1 MTLLLIT
8 ILLVFLFFFIKMR
21 KEEKKKKELFL
32 SLNKK
37 RSELIS
43 YFSQLDSFKGGLY
56 DLFYF
61 HKGLA
66 EKFPDLINKAPSVC
80 PDKYGVFRTKDIAT
94 MSPDDVFLGGI
105 WGLFT
110 HNITMWELYKKID
123 EEAYD
128 TVLYQYYKLLKA
140 GKFTML
146 QIINKEISQL

>member
-8 ILLVFLFFFIKMR
+8 ILLVFFIKMKR
-21 KEEKKKKELFL
+21 KKKGLLL

-43 YFSQLDSFKGGLY
+43 YFSKLDSFKGGLY

-105 WGLFT
+105 CGLFT
-110 HNITMWELYKKID
+110 FNITTWELYKKTD
-123 EEAYD
+123 KEAYNI
-128 TVLYQYYKLLKA
+128 VLNQYYKLLKA

-146 QIINKEISQL
+146 QIIDKEISQL

>member
-8 ILLVFLFFFIKMR
+8 ILLVFFIKM
-21 KEEKKKKELFL
+21 KKKRKGLLL

-43 YFSQLDSFKGGLY
+43 YFSKLDSFKGGLY

-66 EKFPDLINKAPSVC
+66 EKFPDLINKVPSVC

-105 WGLFT
+105 CGLFT
-110 HNITMWELYKKID
+110 YNITTWELYKKTD
-123 EEAYD
+123 KEAYNI
-128 TVLYQYYKLLKA
+128 VLNQYYKLLKA
-140 GKFTML
+140 GKSRML
-146 QIINKEISQL
+146 QIIDKEISQP

>member
-8 ILLVFLFFFIKMR
+8 ILLVFFIKM
-21 KEEKKKKELFL
+21 KKKKKGLLL

-43 YFSQLDSFKGGLY
+43 YFSKLDSFKGGLY

-66 EKFPDLINKAPSVC
+66 EKFPDLINKVPSVC

-105 WGLFT
+105 CGLFT
-110 HNITMWELYKKID
+110 YNITTWELYKKTD
-123 EEAYD
+123 KEAYNI
-128 TVLYQYYKLLKA
+128 VLNQYYNLLKA
-140 GKFTML
+140 GKSRML
-146 QIINKEISQL
+146 QIIDKEISQP

>member
-8 ILLVFLFFFIKMR
+8 ILVVFFIKM
-21 KEEKKKKELFL
+21 KKKKKGLLL

-43 YFSQLDSFKGGLY
+43 YFSKLDSFKGGLY

-66 EKFPDLINKAPSVC
+66 EKFPDLINKVPSVC

-94 MSPDDVFLGGI
+94 MSPNDVFLGGI
-105 WGLFT
+105 CGLFT
-110 HNITMWELYKKID
+110 FNITTWELYKKTD
-123 EEAYD
+123 KEAYNI
-128 TVLYQYYKLLKA
+128 VLNQYYRLLKA
-140 GKFTML
+140 GKSRML
-146 QIINKEISQL
+146 QIIDKEISQP

>member
-1 MTLLLIT
+1 MTLLLII
-8 ILLVFLFFFIKMR
+8 ILLVFFIKM
-21 KEEKKKKELFL
+21 KKKKKGLLL

-43 YFSQLDSFKGGLY
+43 YFSKLDSFKGGLY

-105 WGLFT
+105 CGLFT
-110 HNITMWELYKKID
+110 FNITTWELYKKTD
-123 EEAYD
+123 KEAYNI
-128 TVLYQYYKLLKA
+128 VLNQYYKLLKA

-146 QIINKEISQL
+146 QIIDKEISRP

>member
-8 ILLVFLFFFIKMR
+8 ILLVFFIKM
-21 KEEKKKKELFL
+21 KKKKKGLLL

-43 YFSQLDSFKGGLY
+43 YFSKLDSFKGGLY

-66 EKFPDLINKAPSVC
+66 EKFPDLINKVPSVC
-80 PDKYGVFRTKDIAT
+80 PDKYGVFRTEDIAT

-105 WGLFT
+105 CGFFT
-110 HNITMWELYKKID
+110 QNITTWELYKKTD
-123 EEAYD
+123 KEAYNI
-128 TVLYQYYKLLKA
+128 VLNQYYRLLKA
-140 GKFTML
+140 GKSGML
-146 QIINKEISQL
+146 QIIDKEISQL

>member
-8 ILLVFLFFFIKMR
+8 ILLVFFIKM
-21 KEEKKKKELFL
+21 KKKKKGLLL

-43 YFSQLDSFKGGLY
+43 YFSKLDSFKGGLY

-66 EKFPDLINKAPSVC
+66 EKFPDLINKIPSVC

-105 WGLFT
+105 CGLFT
-110 HNITMWELYKKID
+110 YNITTWELYKKTD
-123 EEAYD
+123 KEAYNI
-128 TVLYQYYKLLKA
+128 VLNQYYRLLKA
-140 GKFTML
+140 GKSRML
-146 QIINKEISQL
+146 QIIDKEISQL

>member
-8 ILLVFLFFFIKMR
+8 ILLVFFIKM
-21 KEEKKKKELFL
+21 KKKKKGLLL

-43 YFSQLDSFKGGLY
+43 YFSKLDSFKGGLY

-66 EKFPDLINKAPSVC
+66 EKFPDLINKVPSVC

-105 WGLFT
+105 CGLFT
-110 HNITMWELYKKID
+110 YNITTWELYKKTD
-123 EEAYD
+123 KEAYNI
-128 TVLYQYYKLLKA
+128 VLNQYYRLLKA
-140 GKFTML
+140 GKSRML
-146 QIINKEISQL
+146 QIIDKEISQL

>member
-8 ILLVFLFFFIKMR
+8 ILLVFFIKM
-21 KEEKKKKELFL
+21 KKKKKGLLL

-43 YFSQLDSFKGGLY
+43 YFSKLDSFKGGLY

-66 EKFPDLINKAPSVC
+66 EKFPDLINKVPSVC

-105 WGLFT
+105 CGLFT
-110 HNITMWELYKKID
+110 FNITTWELYKKTD
-123 EEAYD
+123 KEAYNI
-128 TVLYQYYKLLKA
+128 VLNQYYKLLKA
-140 GKFTML
+140 GKSRML
-146 QIINKEISQL
+146 QIIDKEISQP

>member
-8 ILLVFLFFFIKMR
+8 ILLVFFIKM
-21 KEEKKKKELFL
+21 KKKKKRLLL

-43 YFSQLDSFKGGLY
+43 YFSKLDSFKGGLY

-66 EKFPDLINKAPSVC
+66 EKFPDLINKVPSVC

-105 WGLFT
+105 CGLFT
-110 HNITMWELYKKID
+110 HNITTWELYKKTD
-123 EEAYD
+123 KEAYNI
-128 TVLYQYYKLLKA
+128 VLNQYYNLLKA
-140 GKFTML
+140 GKSRML
-146 QIINKEISQL
+146 QIIDKEISQP

>member
-8 ILLVFLFFFIKMR
+8 ILLVFFIKMKR
-21 KEEKKKKELFL
+21 KKKGLLL

-43 YFSQLDSFKGGLY
+43 YFSKLDSFKGDLY

-105 WGLFT
+105 CGLFT
-110 HNITMWELYKKID
+110 FNITTWELYKKTD
-123 EEAYD
+123 KEAYNI
-128 TVLYQYYKLLKA
+128 VLNQYYKLLKA

-146 QIINKEISQL
+146 QIIDKEISQL

>member
-8 ILLVFLFFFIKMR
+8 ILLVFFIKM
-21 KEEKKKKELFL
+21 KKKKKRLLL

-43 YFSQLDSFKGGLY
+43 YFSKLDSFKGGLY

-66 EKFPDLINKAPSVC
+66 EKFPDLINKVPSVC

-105 WGLFT
+105 CGLFT
-110 HNITMWELYKKID
+110 YNITTWELYKKTD
-123 EEAYD
+123 KEAYNI
-128 TVLYQYYKLLKA
+128 VLNQYYRLLKA
-140 GKFTML
+140 GKSRML
-146 QIINKEISQL
+146 QIIDKEISQP

>member
-8 ILLVFLFFFIKMR
+8 ILLVFFIKM
-21 KEEKKKKELFL
+21 KKKKKGLLL

-43 YFSQLDSFKGGLY
+43 YFSKLDSFKGGLY

-66 EKFPDLINKAPSVC
+66 EKFPDLINKIPSVC

-94 MSPDDVFLGGI
+94 MSPDEVFLGGI
-105 WGLFT
+105 CGLFT
-110 HNITMWELYKKID
+110 YNITTWELYKKTD
-123 EEAYD
+123 KEAYNI
-128 TVLYQYYKLLKA
+128 VLNQYYKLLKA
-140 GKFTML
+140 GKSRML
-146 QIINKEISQL
+146 QIIDKEISQP

>member
-8 ILLVFLFFFIKMR
+8 ILLVFFIKM
-21 KEEKKKKELFL
+21 KKKKKGLLL

-37 RSELIS
+37 RSEVIS
-43 YFSQLDSFKGGLY
+43 YFSKLDSFKGGLY

-66 EKFPDLINKAPSVC
+66 EKFPDLINKVPSVC

-105 WGLFT
+105 CGLFT
-110 HNITMWELYKKID
+110 FNITTWELYKKTD
-123 EEAYD
+123 KEAYNI
-128 TVLYQYYKLLKA
+128 VLNQYYRLLKA
-140 GKFTML
+140 GKSRML
-146 QIINKEISQL
+146 QIIDKEISQP

>member
-1 MTLLLIT
+1 MVLLLIT
-8 ILLVFLFFFIKMR
+8 ILLVFFIKM
-21 KEEKKKKELFL
+21 KKKKKGLLL

-43 YFSQLDSFKGGLY
+43 YFSKLDSFKGGLY

-105 WGLFT
+105 CGLFT
-110 HNITMWELYKKID
+110 FNITTWELYKKTD
-123 EEAYD
+123 KEAYNI
-128 TVLYQYYKLLKA
+128 VLNQYYKLLKA
-140 GKFTML
+140 GKFVML
-146 QIINKEISQL
+146 QIIDKELSQP

>member
-8 ILLVFLFFFIKMR
+8 ILLVFFIKMKKR
-21 KEEKKKKELFL
+21 KKDYSFL
-32 SLNKK
+32 YKK

-43 YFSQLDSFKGGLY
+43 YFSKLDSFEGSLY

-66 EKFPDLINKAPSVC
+66 EKFPDLINKVPSVC

-105 WGLFT
+105 RGLFT
-110 HNITMWELYKKID
+110 QNIIMWELYKKND
-123 EEAYD
+123 KEAYNI
-128 TVLYQYYKLLKA
+128 VLNQYYGLLKT
-140 GKFTML
+140 GKFIML
-146 QIINKEISQL
+146 QIIDKEISQL

>member
-8 ILLVFLFFFIKMR
+8 ILVVFFIKMKKR
-21 KEEKKKKELFL
+21 KKDYSFL
-32 SLNKK
+32 YKK

-43 YFSQLDSFKGGLY
+43 YFSKLDSFEGSLY

-61 HKGLA
+61 HKELA

-105 WGLFT
+105 CGLFT
-110 HNITMWELYKKID
+110 QNIIMWELYKKND
-123 EEAYD
+123 KEAYNI
-128 TVLYQYYKLLKA
+128 VLNQYYGLLKT
-140 GKFTML
+140 GKFIML
-146 QIINKEISQL
+146 QIIDKEISQL

>member
-8 ILLVFLFFFIKMR
+8 ILLVFFIKM
-21 KEEKKKKELFL
+21 KKKKKGLLL

-43 YFSQLDSFKGGLY
+43 YFSKLDSFKGDLY

-105 WGLFT
+105 CGLFT
-110 HNITMWELYKKID
+110 FNITTWELYKKTD
-123 EEAYD
+123 KEAYNI
-128 TVLYQYYKLLKA
+128 VLNQYYKLLKA
-140 GKFTML
+140 GKFIML
-146 QIINKEISQL
+146 QIIDKEISQP

>member
-8 ILLVFLFFFIKMR
+8 ILLVFFIKM
-21 KEEKKKKELFL
+21 KKKKKGLLL

-43 YFSQLDSFKGGLY
+43 YFSKLDSFKGGLY

-66 EKFPDLINKAPSVC
+66 EKFPDLINKVPSVC

-105 WGLFT
+105 CGLFT
-110 HNITMWELYKKID
+110 FNITTWELYKKTD
-123 EEAYD
+123 KEAYNII
-128 TVLYQYYKLLKA
+128 LNQYYTLLKA
-140 GKFTML
+140 GKSRML
-146 QIINKEISQL
+146 QIIDKEISQP

>member
-8 ILLVFLFFFIKMR
+8 ILLVFFIKM
-21 KEEKKKKELFL
+21 KKKKKGLLL

-43 YFSQLDSFKGGLY
+43 YFSKLDSFKGDLY

-105 WGLFT
+105 CGLFT
-110 HNITMWELYKKID
+110 FNITTWELYKKTD
-123 EEAYD
+123 KEAYNI
-128 TVLYQYYKLLKA
+128 VLNQYYKLLKA

-146 QIINKEISQL
+146 QIIDKEISQP

>member
-8 ILLVFLFFFIKMR
+8 ILLVFFIKM
-21 KEEKKKKELFL
+21 KKKKKGLLL

-43 YFSQLDSFKGGLY
+43 YFSKLDSFKGGLY

-105 WGLFT
+105 CGLFT
-110 HNITMWELYKKID
+110 FNITTWELYKKTD
-123 EEAYD
+123 KEAYNI
-128 TVLYQYYKLLKA
+128 VLNQYYRLLKA

-146 QIINKEISQL
+146 QIIDKEISQP

>member
-8 ILLVFLFFFIKMR
+8 ILLVFFIKM
-21 KEEKKKKELFL
+21 KKKKKGLLL

-43 YFSQLDSFKGGLY
+43 YFSKLDSFKGGLY

-66 EKFPDLINKAPSVC
+66 EKFPDLINKVPSVC

-105 WGLFT
+105 CGLFT
-110 HNITMWELYKKID
+110 FNITTWELYKKTD
-123 EEAYD
+123 KEAYNI
-128 TVLYQYYKLLKA
+128 VLNQYYRLLKA
-140 GKFTML
+140 GKFAML
-146 QIINKEISQL
+146 QIIDKEISQP

>member
-8 ILLVFLFFFIKMR
+8 IFLVFFIKM
-21 KEEKKKKELFL
+21 KKKKKGLLL

-43 YFSQLDSFKGGLY
+43 YFSKLDSSKGDLY

-105 WGLFT
+105 CGLFT
-110 HNITMWELYKKID
+110 FNITTWELYKKTD
-123 EEAYD
+123 KEAYNI
-128 TVLYQYYKLLKA
+128 VLNQYYKLLKA
-140 GKFTML
+140 GKFIML
-146 QIINKEISQL
+146 QIIDKEISQP

>member
-8 ILLVFLFFFIKMR
+8 ILLVFFIKM
-21 KEEKKKKELFL
+21 KKKKKRLLL

-43 YFSQLDSFKGGLY
+43 YFSKLDSFKGGLY

-66 EKFPDLINKAPSVC
+66 EKFPDLINKIPSVC

-105 WGLFT
+105 CGLFT
-110 HNITMWELYKKID
+110 YNITTWELYKKTD
-123 EEAYD
+123 KEAYNI
-128 TVLYQYYKLLKA
+128 VLNQYYRLLRA
-140 GKFTML
+140 GKSRML
-146 QIINKEISQL
+146 QIIDKEISQP

>member
-8 ILLVFLFFFIKMR
+8 ILLVFFIKM
-21 KEEKKKKELFL
+21 KKKKKGLLL

-43 YFSQLDSFKGGLY
+43 YFSKLDSFKGGLY

-66 EKFPDLINKAPSVC
+66 EKFPDLINKVPSVC

-105 WGLFT
+105 CGLFT
-110 HNITMWELYKKID
+110 FNITTWELYKKTD
-123 EEAYD
+123 KEAYNI
-128 TVLYQYYKLLKA
+128 VLNQYYRLLKA
-140 GKFTML
+140 GKSRML
-146 QIINKEISQL
+146 QIIDKEISQP

>member
-8 ILLVFLFFFIKMR
+8 ILLVFFIKM
-21 KEEKKKKELFL
+21 KKKKKGLLL

-43 YFSQLDSFKGGLY
+43 YFSKLDSFKGGLY

-66 EKFPDLINKAPSVC
+66 EKFPDLINKVPSVC
-80 PDKYGVFRTKDIAT
+80 PDRYGVFRTKDIAT

-105 WGLFT
+105 CGLFT
-110 HNITMWELYKKID
+110 FNITTWELYKKTD
-123 EEAYD
+123 KEAYNI
-128 TVLYQYYKLLKA
+128 VLNQYYRLLKA
-140 GKFTML
+140 GKSRML
-146 QIINKEISQL
+146 QIIDKEISQL

>member
-8 ILLVFLFFFIKMR
+8 ILLVFFIKM
-21 KEEKKKKELFL
+21 KKKKKGLLL

-43 YFSQLDSFKGGLY
+43 YFSKLDSFKGGLY

-105 WGLFT
+105 CGLFT
-110 HNITMWELYKKID
+110 FNITTWELYKKTD
-123 EEAYD
+123 KEAYNI
-128 TVLYQYYKLLKA
+128 VLNQYYKLLKA
-140 GKFTML
+140 GKFVML
-146 QIINKEISQL
+146 QIIDKEISQP

>member
-8 ILLVFLFFFIKMR
+8 ILLVFFIKM
-21 KEEKKKKELFL
+21 KKKKKGLLL

-43 YFSQLDSFKGGLY
+43 YFSKLDSFKGGLY

-66 EKFPDLINKAPSVC
+66 EKFPDLINKIPSVC

-94 MSPDDVFLGGI
+94 MSPDEVFLGGI
-105 WGLFT
+105 CGLFT
-110 HNITMWELYKKID
+110 YNITTWELYKKTD
-123 EEAYD
+123 KEAYNI
-128 TVLYQYYKLLKA
+128 VLNQYYRLLKA
-140 GKFTML
+140 GKSRML
-146 QIINKEISQL
+146 QIIDKEISQL

>member
-1 MTLLLIT
+1 MTLLLIA
-8 ILLVFLFFFIKMR
+8 ILLVFFIKM
-21 KEEKKKKELFL
+21 KKKKKRLLL

-43 YFSQLDSFKGGLY
+43 YFSKLDSFKGGLY

-66 EKFPDLINKAPSVC
+66 EKFPDLINKVPSVC

-105 WGLFT
+105 CGLFT
-110 HNITMWELYKKID
+110 YNITTWELYKKTD
-123 EEAYD
+123 KEAYNI
-128 TVLYQYYKLLKA
+128 VLNQYYRLLKA
-140 GKFTML
+140 GKSRML
-146 QIINKEISQL
+146 QIIDKEISQP